1 MLINFY
7 EQSRIWKDLQFSSLT
22 IGEWFAFTIYFMISC
37 VCDIILV
44 AVLFAAALATCVVI
58 KDFLE
63 KPPPKLKHHQENI
76 W

>member
-1 MLINFY
+1 M
-7 EQSRIWKDLQFSSLT
+7 T
-22 IGEWFAFTIYFMISC
+22 IGEWVAFTIYFMISC

-63 KPPPKLKHHQENI
+63 KPPPKLKQHQENI